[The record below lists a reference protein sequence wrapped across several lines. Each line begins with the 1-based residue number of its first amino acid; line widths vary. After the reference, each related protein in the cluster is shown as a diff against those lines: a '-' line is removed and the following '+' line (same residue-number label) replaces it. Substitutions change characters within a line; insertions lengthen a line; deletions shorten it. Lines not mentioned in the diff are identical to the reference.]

1 MVVAVLLLVPVVLHA
16 HPDAGEATVGASGVG
31 ALLAASSAVAGVK
44 RREKEGG
51 RPLKQKGKAGSR
63 HKGKQKGGAAAK
75 PRRFSNF
82 R

>member
-1 MVVAVLLLVPVVLHA
+1 MWRSSVAVPRRAAVRRRQSNCGWRAL
-16 HPDAGEATVGASGVG
+16 GVG
-31 ALLAASSAVAGVK
+31 ALLGASSAVARVK

-75 PRRFSNF
+75 PRRFSNI